1 MDQYDSSVII
11 MAADFSETEYSVYS
25 PEGLIPRC
33 LHRC

>member
-11 MAADFSETEYSVYS
+11 MAADFSETESSVYS